1 MSVVEEIRNDPEKG
15 VKRLECEYKAGLL
28 AVARRFCP
36 DLTDAE
42 ALVYRTFSE
51 VVAKIDGYSEQSAFF
66 GWMCKILVN
75 CHAKDVRRKSN
86 STVFYTDE
94 VPDAVG
100 DDAKSVEEAVDAS
113 ILRDAIENLPPDMK
127 EAVILRYFMD
137 QPVLK
142 IAQVLALPVGTVK
155 SRLYYARVLLGKRLG
170 ANLKKRAV
178 AVAAIAALLLA
189 ASAATVAIVSGDG
202 DSREEATREARHS
215 RSSSF
220 SSSSS
225 PFSSSSPSSQ
235 SSQESNK
242 EGESEMNATTA
253 IKSAMF
259 AAALGAT
266 ATASAGNTCTWIGG
280 GSDNKWSTPQN
291 WQGEVVP
298 TDGNGD
304 VVVINNS
311 TANAEIFNDYENIA
325 IASLKFAGS
334 ATCVLT
340 GETFKVSGAVS
351 ATSSQSI
358 IYNDIIVTG
367 TSEASWN
374 FGPAAGG
381 SLSSAGQ
388 CQFYGDITI
397 ESTKTIKI
405 GGRATS
411 KFYGSIS
418 GASATIVDGAQTWA
432 QGGAVYFYGPLKVA
446 AVKALNNG
454 TMSLPY
460 YFGSSENEWTVL
472 EIGWPHF
479 YCLEEGVLPE
489 TTVLGFNT
497 TIQPGTGSGNR
508 ILNLYNKNQIIDRIA
523 GPVLPANKDYY
534 YVRSINS
541 STAEPTRLTLKAT
554 ADATTYARIQDAIS
568 LVYAPAGDCK
578 QTFMDREHLTSGD
591 IIVSNGTFRVAGTSS
606 FANVKRIVV
615 ADGATFELA
624 TEAANALAGV
634 TNIVLGAGA
643 HFAIA
648 ASAVTPFTA
657 SAVTLEADST
667 ATFDLPEG
675 ADYLFASVVVDGVP
689 LDGDTYSGGVAP
701 FSGTGEVTVPDVERP
716 TVEASWNGNGEDD
729 GIATDGNWAGGA
741 APALKAGSLL
751 PLFASGGSQALVD
764 RALDF
769 KGLHFGGEAAS
780 FSLVSNSPSA
790 LLALR
795 QSGIVVDASHTA
807 TVDVP
812 MKVKSDQT
820 WTIGAGSTLRLKSH
834 ADMTAAYA
842 VTVAG
847 SGATSGSDASERL
860 TSVLQ
865 LDEENGFIGN
875 FSVSGARVN
884 VYSTTNAFGPSGDGV
899 VTLGNSQLILHGG
912 VIERPVTLSGQN
924 NKYYWFNVHGT
935 NTFAKPFRQTVGAY
949 WRPYFNINSRTVF
962 EDGATVQCDVF
973 VTGGAGSEII
983 VRGKPWRHESTS
995 SGVCALECEGS
1006 TTVRFEV
1013 AGNRPVRLKINGGKA
1028 VCGVDDPFVSGT
1040 ALYMNNAAGRLDL
1053 GGHNA
1058 SFDSLATRSG
1068 GTVTSETPGMLK
1080 LTAQNAVVTN
1090 TAVKFTGEAGFGM
1103 SGTGAVFFNAAM
1115 ESTASLAV
1123 SKGRLGFT
1131 ANGSWCNAT
1140 NVTVSGTGRL
1150 VVAKA
1155 RTISAAAN
1163 MAIADSGVVEIPSGV
1178 VLRVASLTV
1187 DGVTVASGMYG
1198 SADSAAN
1205 KTYQAHFA
1213 GSGALAVGRSGFVL
1227 IIE

>member
-351 ATSSQSI
+351 AISSQSI

-367 TSEASWN
+367 T
-374 FGPAAGG
+374 
-381 SLSSAGQ
+381 Q

-460 YFGSSENEWTVL
+460 YFGSTENEWTVL
-472 EIGWPHF
+472 EIGWPQF

-615 ADGATFELA
+615 VDGATFELA

-634 TNIVLGAGA
+634 TNILLGAGA

-648 ASAVTPFTA
+648 ASAATPFTA

-667 ATFDLPEG
+667 ATFDLPED
-675 ADYLFASVVVDGVP
+675 ANYLFASVVVDGVP
-689 LDGDTYSGGVAP
+689 LDGDTYTGGVAP
-701 FSGTGEVTVPDVERP
+701 FSGTGEITVPDVERP
-716 TVEASWNGNGEDD
+716 TVEATWNGNGADD
-729 GIATDGNWAGGA
+729 GIATEGNWAGGA
-741 APALKAGSLL
+741 TPALKAGSLL

-780 FSLVSNSPSA
+780 FSLVSNSLSA
-790 LLALR
+790 SLTLR
-795 QSGIVVDASHTA
+795 QSGITVDASHTA

-812 MKVKSDQT
+812 VTIKSDET
-820 WTIGAGSTLRLKSH
+820 WTIGAGSTLRLKSP
-834 ADMTAAYA
+834 ADMTTAYA

-847 SGATSGSDASERL
+847 SGATSGSVVSEQR
-860 TSVLQ
+860 TSVLR
-865 LDEENGFIGN
+865 LDAGNGFIGDL
-875 FSVSGARVN
+875 SVSGTKVD
-884 VYSTTNAFGPSGDGV
+884 VHSTTNAFGPSGDGV
-899 VTLGNSQLILHGG
+899 VTLGNSQLILRGG

-924 NKYYWFNVHGT
+924 NKYYWLSVYGT
-935 NTFAKPFRQTVGAY
+935 NVLTKPFVHTSDAY
-949 WRPYFNINSRTVF
+949 WRPKFNSGSRFVAEGGVTVH
-962 EDGATVQCDVF
+962 CDVI
-973 VTGGAGSEII
+973 VTGGGEII
-983 VRGKPWRHESTS
+983 VRGKPWKHANTS
-995 SGVCALECEGS
+995 STVSALELTGGE
-1006 TTVRFEV
+1006 TMRFEV
-1013 AGNRPVRLKINGGKA
+1013 AGNVIRRLKFASGCK
-1028 VCGVDDPFVSGT
+1028 VHFEVDNPFSGQISLFFNSGRSTVDLHGHEVSVYDVG
-1040 ALYMNNAAGRLDL
+1040 
-1053 GGHNA
+1053 
-1058 SFDSLATRSG
+1058 SLSG

-1131 ANGSWCNAT
+1131 ENGNWRNAT
-1140 NVTVSGTGRL
+1140 NVTVNGTGRL

-1155 RTISAAAN
+1155 KTFSPDAS
-1163 MAIADSGVVEIPSGV
+1163 MAIAGSGVVEIPAGTT
-1178 VLRVASLTV
+1178 LRVASLTV
-1187 DGVTVASGMYG
+1187 DGAPVPKGSYG
-1198 SADSAAN
+1198 SSESPAD
-1205 KTYQAHFA
+1205 KTYAGHFA
-1213 GSGALAVGRSGFVL
+1213 GAGSLAVGKGGFML

>member
-1 MSVVEEIRNDPEKG
+1 
-15 VKRLECEYKAGLL
+15 
-28 AVARRFCP
+28 
-36 DLTDAE
+36 
-42 ALVYRTFSE
+42 
-51 VVAKIDGYSEQSAFF
+51 
-66 GWMCKILVN
+66 
-75 CHAKDVRRKSN
+75 
-86 STVFYTDE
+86 
-94 VPDAVG
+94 
-100 DDAKSVEEAVDAS
+100 
-113 ILRDAIENLPPDMK
+113 
-127 EAVILRYFMD
+127 
-137 QPVLK
+137 
-142 IAQVLALPVGTVK
+142 
-155 SRLYYARVLLGKRLG
+155 
-170 ANLKKRAV
+170 
-178 AVAAIAALLLA
+178 
-189 ASAATVAIVSGDG
+189 
-202 DSREEATREARHS
+202 
-215 RSSSF
+215 
-220 SSSSS
+220 
-225 PFSSSSPSSQ
+225 
-235 SSQESNK
+235 
-242 EGESEMNATTA
+242 MNATTA
-253 IKSAMF
+253 MKSAMF

-340 GETFKVSGAVS
+340 GETFMVSGAVS

-374 FGPAAGG
+374 FGPAATG
-381 SLSSAGQ
+381 SSSTSGQ
-388 CQFYGDITI
+388 CSFYGDITI
-397 ESTKTIKI
+397 ESQKTIKL

-411 KFYGSIS
+411 KFYGTIS
-418 GASATIVDGAQTWA
+418 GANATIVDGAQTWA

-472 EIGWPHF
+472 EIGWPQF

-497 TIQPGTGSGNR
+497 TIQAGTGSGNR

-578 QTFMDREHLTSGD
+578 QTFMNRAHQTSGD

-634 TNIVLGAGA
+634 TNILLGAGA

-648 ASAVTPFTA
+648 ASAATPFTA

-667 ATFDLPEG
+667 ATFDLPED
-675 ADYLFASVVVDGVP
+675 ANYLFASVVVDGVP
-689 LDGDTYSGGVAP
+689 LDGDTYTGGVAP
-701 FSGTGEVTVPDVERP
+701 FSGTGEITVPDVERP
-716 TVEASWNGNGEDD
+716 TVEATWNGNGADD
-729 GIATDGNWAGGA
+729 GIATEGNWAGGA
-741 APALKAGSLL
+741 TPALKTGSLL

-790 LLALR
+790 SLALR

-812 MKVKSDQT
+812 VKVKSDQT

-884 VYSTTNAFGPSGDGV
+884 VYSTTNAFGPAGDGV
-899 VTLGNSQLILHGG
+899 VTLANSQLILLGG

-924 NKYYWFNVHGT
+924 NKYYWFSVHGT
-935 NTFAKPFRQTVGAY
+935 NVLTKPFVHTSGAY
-949 WRPYFNINSRTVF
+949 WRPMFNSGSRFVA
-962 EDGATVQCDVF
+962 EDGVTVHCDVI
-973 VTGGAGSEII
+973 VAGSGEII
-983 VRGKPWRHESTS
+983 VRGKPWKHTELS
-995 SGVCALECEGS
+995 SSVSALELTGDE
-1006 TTVRFEV
+1006 TMRFEV
-1013 AGNRPVRLKINGGKA
+1013 AGNVIRRFKLASGCKVHF
-1028 VCGVDDPFVSGT
+1028 GVDNPFSGQISLFFNSGRSTVDLHGHEVSV
-1040 ALYMNNAAGRLDL
+1040 YDL
-1053 GGHNA
+1053 V
-1058 SFDSLATRSG
+1058 SLSG
-1068 GTVTSETPGMLK
+1068 GTVTSETSGMLN
-1080 LTAQNAVVTN
+1080 LAAQNAVVTN
-1090 TAVKFTGEAGFGM
+1090 TAVKFTGAAGFGM
-1103 SGTGAVFFNAAM
+1103 AGTGAVFFNAAM
-1115 ESTASLAV
+1115 ESTASLAG

-1131 ANGSWCNAT
+1131 ENGSWRNAT

-1155 RTISAAAN
+1155 KTFSSDAS
-1163 MAIADSGVVEIPSGV
+1163 MAIADSGVVEIPAGTM
-1178 VLRVASLTV
+1178 LRVASLTV
-1187 DGVTVASGMYG
+1187 DGEPVPAGVYG
-1198 SADSAAN
+1198 SSESSAN
-1205 KTYQAHFA
+1205 KTYSGHFA
-1213 GSGALAVGRSGFVL
+1213 GAGSLAVGKFGLML
-1227 IIE
+1227 IVQ